1 MPDREKV
8 IKGLEMC
15 SSPYVR
21 CGECPYRGTSDD
33 ASSCQT
39 IMQREAV
46 ELLKARRTAGAAE
59 QPKNDRMMV
68 MSWLEGL
75 TFDDW
80 EYYHSANEVQNIAKC
95 ALELLKNG
103 EKKRLRVYITATSGE
118 ENYPT
123 ICGKHEFDSLEE
135 ARDFAYYGARGIT
148 GKGCNLIIMHVTDQE
163 DSDID
168 DVIEIYDDY
177 REM

>member
-33 ASSCQT
+33 TSSCQT

-163 DSDID
+163 GSDID